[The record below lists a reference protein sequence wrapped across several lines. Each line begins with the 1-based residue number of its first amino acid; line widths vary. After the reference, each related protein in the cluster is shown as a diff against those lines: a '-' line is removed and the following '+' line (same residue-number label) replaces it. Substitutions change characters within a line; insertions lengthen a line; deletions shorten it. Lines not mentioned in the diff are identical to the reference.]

1 MGPTEHTRGDPTE
14 NGEEAGWEPPDRLR
28 ATGDRIETL
37 LEASAAGGGAARA
50 RAEELVGCV
59 SDLYGAGLGR
69 VLEILDESGR
79 LDEQLLAALAGDDLV
94 ASLLL
99 VHDLHPYDVETR
111 VRQALDT
118 VRPYLGT
125 HGGDVELLG
134 VQDDGVV
141 RLRLLG
147 SCDGCPSSSVTL
159 QLAVEG
165 AVEAA
170 APEMTR
176 IEVEESQ
183 GAAADG
189 QVSGPV
195 ISIDSLRSRIDG
207 SGGAGPGTWVAVPEL
222 ESLAPGELAGFEL
235 DDLSVCACRIGND
248 VFCFR
253 DRCAHCAGSLAGGVV
268 ERRLGDPVGT
278 GVLRCPACRSH
289 YDVRRAGAGLDG
301 LEEHLEPLPVLV
313 RDGVTSIAVP
323 SAVAS

>member
-1 MGPTEHTRGDPTE
+1 MRAHGHTAEDTGSESAD
-14 NGEEAGWEPPDRLR
+14 ALR
-28 ATGDRIETL
+28 RTGDRIESL
-37 LEASAAGGGAARA
+37 LEASAAGGAAARS

-59 SDLYGAGLGR
+59 SGLYGAGLGR

-79 LDEQLLAALAGDDLV
+79 LDDELLAALAGDDLV

-99 VHDLHPYDVETR
+99 VHDLHPYDIETR

-118 VRPYLGT
+118 VRPYLGS

-134 VQDDGVV
+134 VDDDGVV

-170 APEMTR
+170 APETTR
-176 IEVEESQ
+176 IEVETSQ
-183 GAAADG
+183 GGAADG
-189 QVSGPV
+189 QPPGPM
-195 ISIDSLRSRIDG
+195 ISIGSLRSRLDPPADVG
-207 SGGAGPGTWVAVPEL
+207 SAAWVPVPEL
-222 ESLAPGELAGFEL
+222 ESLTSGEVAGFEVAG
-235 DDLSVCACRIGND
+235 LSVCVCRIGSE

-253 DRCAHCAGSLAGGVV
+253 DRCAHCGESLAGGVV

-278 GVLRCPACRSH
+278 GVLRCAVCRSH
-289 YDVRRAGAGLDG
+289 YDVRRAGAGLDDTA
-301 LEEHLEPLPVLV
+301 EHLEPLPVLV
-313 RDGVTSIAVP
+313 RQGVRSIAVP

>member
-1 MGPTEHTRGDPTE
+1 MVGPPADAERAP
-14 NGEEAGWEPPDRLR
+14 EPADRLR
-28 ATGDRIETL
+28 ATGDRIEFL
-37 LEASAAGGGAARA
+37 LEASAAGGTAARS

-69 VLEILDESGR
+69 VLEILAESGH
-79 LDEQLLAALAGDDLV
+79 LGEDVLARLAGDDLV

-118 VRPYLGT
+118 VRPYLGS
-125 HGGDVELLG
+125 HGGDVELLE
-134 VQDDGVV
+134 VSDTGVV

-176 IEVEESQ
+176 IEVETSQDGASAGQAVGPLISVESLFSH
-183 GAAADG
+183 
-189 QVSGPV
+189 VTPPV
-195 ISIDSLRSRIDG
+195 EAG
-207 SGGAGPGTWVAVPEL
+207 SGSATWVAVPEL
-222 ESLAPGELAGFEL
+222 ESLTPGELAGFEVAGL
-235 DDLSVCACRIGND
+235 GICACRIGRE

-253 DRCAHCAGSLAGGVV
+253 DRCPHCGQTMAGGVV
-268 ERRLGDPVGT
+268 ERRPGDPIGS
-278 GVLRCPACRSH
+278 GVLRCASCRSH
-289 YDVRRAGAGLDG
+289 FDVRRAGAGLDNT
-301 LEEHLEPLPVLV
+301 EEHLEPLPVLV
-313 RDGVTSIAVP
+313 RGGITSVAVHSAVP
-323 SAVAS
+323 S

>member
-1 MGPTEHTRGDPTE
+1 MGPTPDAARDNDED
-14 NGEEAGWEPPDRLR
+14 GWEPPDRLR

-37 LEASAAGGGAARA
+37 LEASAGGGGAARA

-59 SDLYGAGLGR
+59 SDLYWAGLGR

-79 LDEQLLAALAGDDLV
+79 LDDQVLAALAGDDLV

-134 VQDDGVV
+134 VEEDGVV

-183 GAAADG
+183 GTSATAGGQAAG
-189 QVSGPV
+189 TV
-195 ISIDSLRSRIDG
+195 ISIDSLRSRIDAPAA
-207 SGGAGPGTWVAVPEL
+207 AGPGTWVAVPEL
-222 ESLAPGELAGFEL
+222 ESLTPGELAGFEL
-235 DDLSVCACRIGND
+235 DDLTVCATRLGKDI
-248 VFCFR
+248 FCFR
-253 DRCAHCAGSLAGGVV
+253 DRCPHCAGSLAGGVV
-268 ERRLGDPVGT
+268 ERRLGDPVGS
-278 GVLRCPACRSH
+278 GVLRCPTCRSH

-313 RDGVTSIAVP
+313 REGVISIAVP

>member
-1 MGPTEHTRGDPTE
+1 MSPHAHPGDGAEDAKP
-14 NGEEAGWEPPDRLR
+14 GSSDALR
-28 ATGDRIETL
+28 ASGDRIEAL
-37 LEASAAGGGAARA
+37 LEASAAGGSAARA

-69 VLEILDESGR
+69 VLDILHESGR
-79 LDEQLLAALAGDDLV
+79 LDDELLAAFAADDLV

-111 VRQALDT
+111 ISQALDT
-118 VRPYLGT
+118 VRPYLGS

-134 VQDDGVV
+134 IDDDGVV

-176 IEVEESQ
+176 IEVETSEPAPAKA
-183 GAAADG
+183 GA
-189 QVSGPV
+189 VFSL
-195 ISIDSLRSRIDG
+195 DSLRARIDAPADAV
-207 SGGAGPGTWVAVPEL
+207 SATWVAVPEL
-222 ESLAPGELAGFEL
+222 DALTPGEVAGFEVA
-235 DDLSVCACRIGND
+235 DLGVCACRLGTD

-253 DRCAHCAGSLAGGVV
+253 DRCGHCGESLAGGVV

-278 GVLRCPACRSH
+278 GVLRCANCRAH
-289 YDVRRAGAGLDG
+289 FDVRRAGAGLDDPS
-301 LEEHLEPLPVLV
+301 EHLDPLPVLV
-313 RDGVTSIAVP
+313 RDGATSIAVP
-323 SAVAS
+323 APVPS

>member
-1 MGPTEHTRGDPTE
+1 MGQATSPHGTPTEETRTE
-14 NGEEAGWEPPDRLR
+14 STEGIRRTGE
-28 ATGDRIETL
+28 RIEML
-37 LEASAAGGGAARA
+37 LEASAASGTAARA

-69 VLEILDESGR
+69 VLDILHETGR
-79 LDEQLLAALAGDDLV
+79 LDEELLASLADDDLV

-99 VHDLHPYDVETR
+99 VHDLHPYDIETR
-111 VRQALDT
+111 VRRALET

-134 VQDDGVV
+134 VDDEGVV

-176 IEVEESQ
+176 IEVETSQ
-183 GAAADG
+183 SAAKSAG
-189 QVSGPV
+189 SV
-195 ISIDSLRSRIDG
+195 ISLDSLRTRLETTPDV
-207 SGGAGPGTWVAVPEL
+207 GASKWVAAPEL
-222 ESLAPGELAGFEL
+222 EGLTPGEVVGFEVEGL
-235 DDLSVCACRIGND
+235 RVCACRLGSD

-253 DRCAHCAGSLAGGVV
+253 DRCAHCGEGLAGGKV
-268 ERRLGDPVGT
+268 ERRLGDAVGS
-278 GVLRCPACRSH
+278 GVLRCPKCRSH
-289 YDVRRAGAGLDG
+289 YDVRKAGAGLDDTS
-301 LEEHLEPLPVLV
+301 EHLEPLPVLV
-313 RDGVTSIAVP
+313 KEGATSIAVP
-323 SAVAS
+323 SAVAT

>member
-1 MGPTEHTRGDPTE
+1 MARSPASTE
-14 NGEEAGWEPPDRLR
+14 NGPEQADRLR
-28 ATGDRIETL
+28 ATGDRIESL
-37 LEASAAGGGAARA
+37 LEASAAGGTAARA

-59 SDLYGAGLGR
+59 TDLYGAGLGR
-69 VLEILDESGR
+69 ILEILAESGHLDDELLER
-79 LDEQLLAALAGDDLV
+79 LTGDDMV

-118 VRPYLGT
+118 VRPYLGS
-125 HGGDVELLG
+125 HGGDVELLD
-134 VQDDGVV
+134 VSDAGVV

-176 IEVEESQ
+176 IEVETSQ
-183 GAAADG
+183 SGAASGEPVGPLISVDSLFSHVAPPVDA
-189 QVSGPV
+189 VSG
-195 ISIDSLRSRIDG
+195 S
-207 SGGAGPGTWVAVPEL
+207 GTWVAVPAL
-222 ESLAPGELAGFEL
+222 DSLTPGELAGFEVAGL
-235 DDLSVCACRIGND
+235 GICACRIGRE

-253 DRCAHCAGSLAGGVV
+253 DRCAHCGQSLAGGVV
-268 ERRLGDPVGT
+268 ERRPGDPIGS
-278 GVLRCPACRSH
+278 GILRCAKCRSH
-289 YDVRRAGAGLDG
+289 YDVRRAGAGLDNAD
-301 LEEHLEPLPVLV
+301 EHLEPLPVLV
-313 RDGVTSIAVP
+313 RGGTTSIAVP

>member
-1 MGPTEHTRGDPTE
+1 MGPSPDAAGDHE
-14 NGEEAGWEPPDRLR
+14 DSWESPDRMR

-37 LEASAAGGGAARA
+37 LEASAAGGAAARG

-59 SDLYGAGLGR
+59 SDLYGAGLNR

-79 LDEQLLAALAGDDLV
+79 LDEQLLDALATDDLV

-111 VRQALDT
+111 VRHALDT

-134 VQDDGVV
+134 VEDDGVV

-183 GAAADG
+183 GASATAGGQAA
-189 QVSGPV
+189 GPV
-195 ISIDSLRSRIDG
+195 ISIDSLRSRIDAPAA
-207 SGGAGPGTWVAVPEL
+207 AGPGTWVAVPEL
-222 ESLAPGELAGFEL
+222 ESLTPGELAGFEL
-235 DDLSVCACRIGND
+235 DDLTVCATRLGKDI
-248 VFCFR
+248 FCFR
-253 DRCAHCAGSLAGGVV
+253 DRCPHCAGSLAGGVV
-268 ERRLGDPVGT
+268 ERRLGDPVGS
-278 GVLRCPACRSH
+278 GVLRCPTCRSH

-313 RDGVTSIAVP
+313 REGVISIAVP